1 MRSKFYAFYE
11 GDTFGEV
18 AVFNTEKERDTW
30 VADETNFIRTPLSF
44 DEAVDI
50 LACDPA
56 KAIQREDIIYDGV
69 IWLSAPPIE
78 YEEDFL

>member
-56 KAIQREDIIYDGV
+56 TARREEDVVYVGV
-69 IWLSAPPIE
+69 IWLMNPE
-78 YEEDFL
+78 FD